1 MKHYPYLLVG
11 GGMAADAAAAG
22 IREIDQSGEKQI
34 ISAEN
39 DPPYKR
45 PPLSKS
51 LWKNE
56 PLEKIWLNTAG
67 KQVDVLT
74 GQRVVQIRPDEK
86 AVLTDSG
93 EEFHYEKLLLAT
105 GGKPRSLPFAG
116 EDILYYRTVEDYR
129 RLREMSE
136 KKDRFTVIGSGFI
149 GSEIA
154 AALATAG
161 KQVTVVDIGPGI
173 GWNVFPLEMT
183 EFLNAYYQQK
193 GVKVIT
199 NVRVTNVEKEGD
211 GYQVALNSG
220 EVIETDGVAAGVGI
234 LPDTELA
241 ESLHLK
247 VDNGIHVNEFLQ
259 TSHADIYAA
268 GDVAN
273 FYNPLLGKRIRVEH
287 ANNANMMGKAAGRN
301 MAGAG
306 GTYEYL
312 PFFYS
317 DLFDLGY
324 EAVGL
329 LDARCEVLEDWQS
342 KYEKGVIYYL
352 EDMRVRGVLLWNIW
366 DKTGLAREVIGLP
379 APVNTELLSGKIR

>member
-22 IREIDQSGEKQI
+22 IREIDQSGEILI